1 MNTRATGIEP
11 GTVIQDTYRVDMLLG
26 EGGMGATYKGVN
38 LATGHDVALKVI
50 TPEFARNKKAADLFR
65 REANL
70 LRTVQSPAIV
80 RYETTMIDRN
90 GQLYLVMDYIDG
102 KPLKHYLDKGARLA
116 EADLLKLADRLLD
129 GLSAIHELGIV
140 HRDISPD
147 NIMIPSGNIAR
158 AMLIDFGV
166 ASDSVGSEHSIIGD
180 TFAGKISYSSP
191 EQLGIGEGAI
201 SAATDLYAVGLVL
214 MKTAGL
220 AVPGAGGRLADAID
234 ARRNDI
240 RISDTLLKQV
250 PGLALGKGTRQLL
263 ESLLRAAP
271 KDRARNPR
279 ELVAKAQAEAAAT
292 AAAAKPVFEDE
303 PLPAP
308 ARRGPPLLAIVAGV
322 MILVSALG
330 GAAWYFMGQR
340 PAAPGGVAV
349 EQAAIAS
356 GAVQAADPLA
366 ETMALIN
373 SGTSDNLNAA
383 FGALMAIARDDA
395 RDRDLRARASL
406 EIARMYDPATHD
418 AARSPFP
425 APNPS
430 AARRF
435 YEQARDLGAVEAQ
448 AALDRL

>member
-1 MNTRATGIEP
+1 MNMRATEIGP
-11 GTVIQDTYRVDMLLG
+11 GTVIQDTYRVDKLLG

-80 RYETTMIDRN
+80 RYETTLIDRN
-90 GQLYLVMDYIDG
+90 GQLYLVMEYIDG

-129 GLSAIHELGIV
+129 GLSAIHKLGIV

-147 NIMIPSGNIAR
+147 NIMIPGGNIAR

-166 ASDSVGSEHSIIGD
+166 ASDSVGGEHSIIGD
-180 TFAGKISYSSP
+180 TFAGKISYSAP
-191 EQLGIGEGAI
+191 EQLGIGEGTV

-240 RISDTLLKQV
+240 LINDTLLKEV
-250 PGLALGKGTRQLL
+250 PELSLAQGTRRLL
-263 ESLLRAAP
+263 EALLRADP

-279 ELVAKAQAEAAAT
+279 ELVAQARAEAET

-303 PLPAP
+303 PLPEP
-308 ARRGPPLLAIVAGV
+308 ARNGPPLLAIVAGIGV
-322 MILVSALG
+322 LVAALG
-330 GAAWYFMGQR
+330 GGGWYYLSQQSAT
-340 PAAPGGVAV
+340 PAGVAV

-366 ETMALIN
+366 QTMALID
-373 SGTSDNLNAA
+373 SGTADNLNAA
-383 FGALMAIARDDA
+383 FGALMAIARDEA
-395 RDRDLRARASL
+395 RDGDLRARANL
-406 EIARMYDPATHD
+406 EIARMYDPATYN